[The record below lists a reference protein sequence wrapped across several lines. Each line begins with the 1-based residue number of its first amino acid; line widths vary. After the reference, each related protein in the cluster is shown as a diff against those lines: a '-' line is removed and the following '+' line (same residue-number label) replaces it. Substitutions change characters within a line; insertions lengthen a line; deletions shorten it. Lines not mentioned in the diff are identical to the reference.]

1 MVAKLITTI
10 TLIFSLLL
18 GGFGRLP
25 VRRAEPARFK
35 AVLVADTHAGA
46 DPVRDRMDLLR
57 SAFAGIGKTQA
68 DADCLVIAGD
78 ITNSGDAREYLF
90 LQNIMNAYSGI
101 GTRVPELGNHD
112 SWHHSDDPDY
122 GKALRNFQGFCL
134 MNGVSTDRAYYRTDV
149 NGIAFLVMGAE
160 DCDFGDM
167 AISEAQFRW
176 LEEELEDAC
185 LYGRPVFVICHK
197 PLRSLDEKQAE
208 RLDGLL
214 TLYAHWSR
222 APVICVSGHR
232 YEIGE
237 GTFSRPASNL
247 VYLNLPSLLDT
258 APGGMGFV
266 AEISDSWISFTGM
279 NFITGEELEG
289 HWYYLEY

>member
-1 MVAKLITTI
+1 MIAKLFTTL
-10 TLIFSLLL
+10 TLILTLLFQNFAVL
-18 GGFGRLP
+18 
-25 VRRAEPARFK
+25 PARRTDDLRLK
-35 AVLVADTHAGA
+35 AVLISDIH
-46 DPVRDRMDLLR
+46 
-57 SAFAGIGKTQA
+57 A
-68 DADCLVIAGD
+68 DADPTRDRTDSMRRIFAAIGRTQRDADTVVMSGD
-78 ITNSGDAREYLF
+78 LTNSGDLREYINLNNC
-90 LQNIMNAYSGI
+90 LNLYCRIPD
-101 GTRVPELGNHD
+101 RVPEMGNHD

-122 GKALRNFQGFCL
+122 EKALLNFRGFCR
-134 MNGVSTDRAYYRTDV
+134 MNGISADRAYYRTDV

-208 RLDGLL
+208 RLDGIL
-214 TLYAHWSR
+214 TLYAHWAR
-222 APVICVSGHR
+222 APVVCVSGHR
-232 YEIGE
+232 HEIGE
-237 GTFSRPASNL
+237 NTFSRPARNL

-258 APGGMGFV
+258 EPGGMGFV
-266 AEISDSWISFTGM
+266 AEIADTWISFTGM
-279 NFITGEELEG
+279 DFITGEELEG